1 MPDLNNNNIT
11 PQQIPS
17 TIPSTDEVFR
27 LLLAAIA
34 ANELSL
40 ADLIGAEANKINS
53 ILGILPGQ
61 TVRNPSI
68 DELERIDRAVERVLN
83 SIIRKEIILEMELGD
98 ILDFLST
105 SSSTTT
111 TTTASTTTTTTVSRT
126 TTTTTAS
133 RTSTTTTRTATTTT
147 ATRTT
152 TSTTRTCTTTTRR
165 HLKGLFSVNG

>member
-1 MPDLNNNNIT
+1 MPDLNNNNII

-34 ANELSL
+34 AKQLSL
-40 ADLIGAEANKINS
+40 ADLIGAEADKIRS
-53 ILGILPGQ
+53 VLGILPGQ
-61 TVRNPSI
+61 TVRNPTI
-68 DELERIDRAVERVLN
+68 DELERINDAVNRVLRT
-83 SIIRKEIILEMELGD
+83 IVRDEVVLGLDLEA
-98 ILDFLST
+98 ILDFLRT

-126 TTTTTAS
+126 STTTTAS

-152 TSTTRTCTTTTRR
+152 TSTTRTSTTTTRR
-165 HLKGLFSVNG
+165 HLRGLFSVNG